1 MEDNDMK
8 KWNTPDV
15 TELNITETAGGFLK
29 VGWEGPFD
37 VIFGDTPDKTDEKND
52 STTTEEES

>member
-15 TELNITETAGGFLK
+15 TELNITETAGGVINF
-29 VGWEGPFD
+29 GFEGPFNI
-37 VIFGDTPDKTDEKND
+37 VFGDGSNKDGEKPSTP
-52 STTTEEES
+52 STEEES